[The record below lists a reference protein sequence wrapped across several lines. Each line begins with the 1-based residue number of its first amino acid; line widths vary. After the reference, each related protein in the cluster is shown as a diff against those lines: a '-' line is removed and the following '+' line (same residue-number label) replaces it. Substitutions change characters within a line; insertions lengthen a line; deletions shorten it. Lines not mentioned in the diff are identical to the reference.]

1 VHAGCEITG
10 RSRFQLELREA
21 RGQEGAQAHSD
32 RADERAQTTPI
43 RAASGSD
50 SGAGRITIAGPLNIR
65 VLPSPTFVADGV
77 RVANAS
83 RLSGPPIV
91 EVGHFATRIA
101 FWSLIRGPV
110 RIKTL
115 DVADELISTT
125 SSTRLGVCD
134 ASCRS

>member
-1 VHAGCEITG
+1 MLGVLLLYVGFADLG
-10 RSRFQLELREA
+10 RHKTRI
-21 RGQEGAQAHSD
+21 
-32 RADERAQTTPI
+32 ERLLTEQV
-43 RAASGSD
+43 
-50 SGAGRITIAGPLNIR
+50 GRPITIAGPLHIR
-65 VLPSPTFVADGV
+65 VLPSPTIVADGV

-83 RLSGPPIV
+83 RPSGPPMV
-91 EVGHFATRIA
+91 EVGHFATRIG